1 MSKHGEEQLIE
12 QARQEPEL
20 FARLYDRYV
29 DQIYAF
35 AYRLTNDEVLAQD
48 VTAVTFE
55 KALRYLKS
63 YRWQGIPFVAWLY
76 RIARNEAIQQQRR
89 QRWLAPLHGWLT
101 SGSNVEKTAQ
111 AHQQQDAVHTALRR
125 LSQRDRE
132 VIILRFF
139 EDLSSAEVAS
149 VLGCSR
155 ANVYVRLHRALTRLR
170 QELES
175 DQTAVTPTP
184 AESVREDYVSRKV

>member
-12 QARQEPEL
+12 QARQEPEA

-35 AYRLTNDEVLAQD
+35 ACRLTQDEVLAQD

-55 KALRYLKS
+55 KALRNLKS

-89 QRWLAPLHGWLT
+89 QRWLAPLQGWLI
-101 SGSNVEKTAQ
+101 SGANVEKTAQ
-111 AHQQQDAVHTALRR
+111 AREQQDAVQTALRR
-125 LSQRDRE
+125 LSQGDRE
-132 VIILRFF
+132 VIVLRFF
-139 EDLSSAEVAS
+139 EDLSSAEVAT
-149 VLGCSR
+149 VLGCST
-155 ANVYVRLHRALTRLR
+155 ANVYVKLHRALTRLR

-184 AESVREDYVSRKV
+184 AKSVREDYVSRKV